1 MKMEVKKKVLVVD
14 DEENIRALI
23 EGELMDEGY
32 EVLTASSGEEAL
44 IVFDSDA
51 PDLITLDIKMPG
63 MGGKAALSAIR
74 EKNPNVPVIM
84 LTAYSEFK
92 SDFDIWAAD
101 AYVTKSSDLS
111 GLKSKVKYLLQA

>member
-1 MKMEVKKKVLVVD
+1 MASKKKILVVD
-14 DEENIRALI
+14 DEENIRMLI

-32 EVLTASSGEEAL
+32 DVITACSGEEAL
-44 IVFDSDA
+44 AVFDADT

-74 EKNPNVPVIM
+74 EKDPSVPVIM